1 MVHGDRPAEAAL
13 ADVIATVRRHR
24 TGAAEGHPLKRLA
37 AERWLRNVV
46 IAHPGLVG
54 AAELRAVAGTLPRTN
69 LKEPVP
75 AASAGTDR
83 DGGPIVVVTSVG
95 VDLDLVPTAADVRL
109 ATAVDARLVLA
120 VPERDDVPATRAL
133 AGRLRWPAEVVTVP
147 GNWRAIPLP

>member
-1 MVHGDRPAEAAL
+1 MLHGDLPAEAAL

-37 AERWLRNVV
+37 AERWLRDVI
-46 IAHPGLVG
+46 IAHPSLVG
-54 AAELRAVAGTLPRTN
+54 ASELQTVAGTIPRIN

-75 AASAGTDR
+75 AGAVGTDV
-83 DGGPIVVVTSVG
+83 DGRPVVVATSVG
-95 VDLDLVPTAADVRL
+95 VDLDLVPTAADIRL
-109 ATAVDARLVLA
+109 ATAPDARLVVA

-133 AGRLRWPAEVVTVP
+133 AGRLLDPAEVVALP